1 MPFGGVSSLFSVV
14 QRGVHSEV
22 DVARQADEVVV
33 GVAAPDLDV

>member
-1 MPFGGVSSLFSVV
+1 MPFGGVSSLFSV